1 MGDRADRARA
11 WRRVW
16 IGAVLTALTLAATVA
31 LCIAIP
37 TQGENPRA
45 WGVIVC
51 GLVTAE
57 VCAQLTVRNRRL
69 LRHYRGEDLAP
80 GSARRGLARRRSARG
95 GSARGASVRRRS
107 AGRASTRADAAAP
120 AGTAPAGQAR
130 AKAAR

>member
-16 IGAVLTALTLAATVA
+16 IGGVLTVLTLVATVA

-80 GSARRGLARRRSARG
+80 RGARRESVRRGAVW
-95 GSARGASVRRRS
+95 RGASGGASTTARGDAATGAGS
-107 AGRASTRADAAAP
+107 AG
-120 AGTAPAGQAR
+120 QVR

>member
-16 IGAVLTALTLAATVA
+16 IGGALTALALAATVA

-51 GLVTAE
+51 GLVTVE

-80 GSARRGLARRRSARG
+80 GRARRGAGGRVSARLHHT
-95 GSARGASVRRRS
+95 AAGAQV
-107 AGRASTRADAAAP
+107 
-120 AGTAPAGQAR
+120 R